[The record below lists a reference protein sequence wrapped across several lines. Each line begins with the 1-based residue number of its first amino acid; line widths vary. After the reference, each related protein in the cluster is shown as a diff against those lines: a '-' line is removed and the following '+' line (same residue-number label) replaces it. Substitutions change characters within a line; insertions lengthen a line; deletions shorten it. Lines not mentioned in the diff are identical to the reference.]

1 MILLWGCA
9 LLKFAPSLKG
19 KAVQKYYF
27 TSQLC
32 MIEILNNKIDGFT
45 HKVFNKA
52 NTVILLGFLIFLSCD
67 EM

>member
-1 MILLWGCA
+1 
-9 LLKFAPSLKG
+9 
-19 KAVQKYYF
+19 
-27 TSQLC
+27 

-45 HKVFNKA
+45 HKLFNKA